1 MSQIQPFKFEPEYAT
16 DEEREESLSSS
27 QSSSKDD
34 EKASRIG
41 EQSWCESQMLHHYV
55 SNQKEIG
62 KNDLRITYFISGWQS
77 VNSLKR
83 LKSFVVKEDN
93 LEKVKSLFDQISSL
107 HIYSIQRCKLLDYNA
122 LIIADY
128 NKLKETKFSNSIL
141 SSESAC
147 NERLKHGQS
156 DSTHMQK
163 DPLTI
168 SNPDAK
174 FSSENSRILK
184 TVSAPVASKN
194 STVPKEDFKTSS
206 KPKSKGIA
214 AMFNKNP
221 SSTVSTSDKKV
232 ESKGKNVSVKSGKG
246 IVGMLAKQAEKS
258 NNSDK
263 SKVDKENTSFNKS
276 EKENGKCS
284 KSPDM
289 SERTDENI
297 SVSKKKID
305 CSSKEK
311 LKSKKAVK
319 SVNRKKS
326 QPRKRIRI
334 MESESSSSSEDE
346 EPEEEIT
353 EPVVLDF
360 GDDPIKEEP
369 ESKEDVGKV
378 KVAAGPKNKKRK
390 LVDKTYIEDGFM
402 VTNKVWESCSESES
416 EELEPK
422 PESKPADRVKP
433 VENHKKKT
441 SNSVQKSKKQ
451 ETSKSKQVTL
461 MNFFKKKN

>member
-128 NKLKETKFSNSIL
+128 NKLKETKFSNSY
-141 SSESAC
+141 SA
-147 NERLKHGQS
+147 
-156 DSTHMQK
+156 
-163 DPLTI
+163 I

-319 SVNRKKS
+319 S
-326 QPRKRIRI
+326 
-334 MESESSSSSEDE
+334 

>member
-128 NKLKETKFSNSIL
+128 NKLKETKFSNSY
-141 SSESAC
+141 SA
-147 NERLKHGQS
+147 
-156 DSTHMQK
+156 
-163 DPLTI
+163 I

-276 EKENGKCS
+276 EKVNGNPS

-305 CSSKEK
+305 SSSKEK
-311 LKSKKAVK
+311 SIIVGKTKQSVSLRHLLPVADNQNDSLTAILPIINIMLTISPSTAQCERGFSAMNGLKTQYRTSLNQNSLSHLMRVKVDGPSVKDFNPTDSLVTWINSGKSTKHLKGHKLSGKRNPRPGPAVLADT
-319 SVNRKKS
+319 
-326 QPRKRIRI
+326 
-334 MESESSSSSEDE
+334 SSS
-346 EPEEEIT
+346 
-353 EPVVLDF
+353 
-360 GDDPIKEEP
+360 
-369 ESKEDVGKV
+369 
-378 KVAAGPKNKKRK
+378 
-390 LVDKTYIEDGFM
+390 DG
-402 VTNKVWESCSESES
+402 S
-416 EELEPK
+416 
-422 PESKPADRVKP
+422 
-433 VENHKKKT
+433 VENSDT
-441 SNSVQKSKKQ
+441 
-451 ETSKSKQVTL
+451 E
-461 MNFFKKKN
+461 